1 MENRSAGDR
10 PLLFRRNLRAEGR
23 LGHRAAIAGWVLT
36 VFNYVPEA
44 TQTATA
50 LTGIKLLVSVIPGVL
65 YMSCAIF
72 MLAYNIDSRTT
83 DLMQVEL
90 KARRKLQESRA

>member
-1 MENRSAGDR
+1 MLFRSA
-10 PLLFRRNLRAEGR
+10 
-23 LGHRAAIAGWVLT
+23 
-36 VFNYVPEA
+36 FNYVPEA

-72 MLAYNIDSRTT
+72 MMAYNIDSRTT
-83 DLMQVEL
+83 DLMKVAL
-90 KARRKLQESRA
+90 TARRQSEQDQSASRA